1 MRRTALLAFSA
12 ILIAG
17 DGASAQLPEI
27 RGYYLNVPSWSDSN
41 LFAVGGLGD
50 INRFRLMTEPTLNDF
65 TLQVA
70 YEHVLSLTQRAGA
83 DPSGIFVGV
92 ASGGGEWLPLQW
104 TIEETDHVAWRHRF
118 DRLNVSWAPG
128 DAIEMAAG
136 RLTASWATTMFLTPA
151 DPFLP
156 FDPSDPFREYR
167 AGVDAFRFQY
177 FPGPLSDIDFIV
189 RPADFSTGET
199 LSILARGRT
208 VWRSWELSAW
218 FGMLYDE
225 PAAAIGAAG
234 GIGAVA
240 VRGEITLQESDG
252 AMALRG
258 TVGIDG
264 RFGVWGR
271 DLYYVVEYQRDGFGA
286 GNSSELLQVVQSD
299 AFARGQLQVL
309 GRDELVTQ
317 GAYQLHPLWG
327 LTLLLITNLD
337 DPSAL
342 LSPGA
347 SYSISNEVTASGGL
361 FFGFGDDTPT
371 LDSAIPSEYGLVPTF
386 LYLSLTVFF

>member
-1 MRRTALLAFSA
+1 MRRSSLLAFWVV
-12 ILIAG
+12 LIVS
-17 DGASAQLPEI
+17 DCVTAQLPEI
-27 RGYYLNVPSWSDSN
+27 RGYYLNVLSWSDSSA
-41 LFAVGGLGD
+41 FAVGGLGD
-50 INRFRLMTEPTLNDF
+50 INRIRLMTESALHDF
-65 TLQVA
+65 KLQVA
-70 YEHVLSLTQRAGA
+70 YEHVLSVSQRAGA
-83 DPSGIFVGV
+83 DPSGIFAGLG
-92 ASGGGEWLPLQW
+92 SGGSDWLPLQW
-104 TIEETDHVAWRHRF
+104 TVEEADHLTWRHRF

-136 RLTASWATTMFLTPA
+136 RLTASWATTVFLTPA

-177 FPGPLSDIDFIV
+177 FPGPLSDVDLIV
-189 RPADFSTGET
+189 RPTDFASGEA

-208 VWRSWELSAW
+208 VWHSWEVSTW

-240 VRGEITLQESDG
+240 VRGEVTLQESDG
-252 AMALRG
+252 EMALRG

-264 RFGVWGR
+264 RFVVWGR
-271 DLYYVVEYQRDGFGA
+271 DLFYVVEYQRDGFGA
-286 GNSSELLQVVQSD
+286 GTSAELLEVVRSD

-309 GRDELVTQ
+309 GRDELVLQ
-317 GAYQLHPLWG
+317 GAYQPHPLWG
-327 LTLLLITNLD
+327 LTLLTITNLD

-342 LSPGA
+342 LSPGV
-347 SYSISNEVTASGGL
+347 SYSLSNEMSASGGL
-361 FFGFGDDTPT
+361 FFGFGDDTPSIESP
-371 LDSAIPSEYGLVPTF
+371 LPSEYGLVPTF
-386 LYLSLTVFF
+386 VYLSATVFF

>member
-1 MRRTALLAFSA
+1 MRRSAFVLLSA
-12 ILIAG
+12 ILIAS
-17 DGASAQLPEI
+17 DCASAQLPEI
-27 RGYYLNVPSWSDSN
+27 RGYYLNVPSWADSN
-41 LFAVGGLGD
+41 QLAVGGLGD
-50 INRFRLMTEPTLNDF
+50 INRIRLMTEPELGDF
-65 TLQVA
+65 TIQVA
-70 YEHVLSLTQRAGA
+70 YEHILSVSQRAGA
-83 DPSGIFVGV
+83 DPSGIFVGLS
-92 ASGGGEWLPLQW
+92 SGGSEWLPLQW
-104 TIEETDHVAWRHRF
+104 TIEQTDHLTWRHRF
-118 DRLNVSWAPG
+118 DRLNVSWAPS
-128 DAIEMAAG
+128 DAIAMAAG

-189 RPADFSTGET
+189 RPTDFSTGKA

-208 VWRSWELSAW
+208 VWRSWELSTW
-218 FGMLYDE
+218 LGMLYDE

-240 VRGEITLQESDG
+240 VRGEVTLQESDG
-252 AMALRG
+252 AMAVRG
-258 TVGIDG
+258 TIGIDG
-264 RFGVWGR
+264 RFSVWSR
-271 DLYYVVEYQRDGFGA
+271 DLFYVFEYQHDGFGA
-286 GNSSELLQVVQSD
+286 GNSSELLEVVQSD

-309 GRDELVTQ
+309 GRDEFVAQ

-327 LTLLLITNLD
+327 LQLLLITNLD

-342 LSPGA
+342 VSPGA
-347 SYSISNEVTASGGL
+347 SYSISNEVTASAGL

-371 LDSAIPSEYGLVPTF
+371 SESPLPSEYGLVPA
-386 LYLSLTVFF
+386 FFYVSVTMFF